1 VVQRA
6 LAWVVQRALAWVV
19 QRALAWVVQ
28 RALEEGGIREE
39 AGLRL
44 EEVVRV
50 SCLLP
55 QPRYRTQEVRVPF
68 ERIGGDW
75 GLLMPGR
82 RGVRGP

>member
-1 VVQRA
+1 MAQQA
-6 LAWVVQRALAWVV
+6 LAWVAQ
-19 QRALAWVVQ
+19 Q
-28 RALEEGGIREE
+28 ALEEGGKLEE
-39 AGLRL
+39 AELRL
-44 EEVVRV
+44 GEEGRI